1 MSSESRFQRAV
12 PGFLA
17 VPALMFLLMGG
28 TGCHSE
34 AVREMKAFCSAE
46 LPVPAEKEAC
56 KKGVD
61 FGIADWNTTRDLS
74 SIRREEI
81 EASLRKALERCHDRY
96 PGGFDQL
103 PIRTACQRGV
113 RRVREYALG
122 QLELFQG
129 RAPSLRGSRGAT
141 GSDSSVSETARKSYE
156 IDAERL
162 RQIQE
167 SFRNRGGG
175 GSPPSEPAR

>member
-1 MSSESRFQRAV
+1 
-12 PGFLA
+12 
-17 VPALMFLLMGG
+17 
-28 TGCHSE
+28 
-34 AVREMKAFCSAE
+34 
-46 LPVPAEKEAC
+46 
-56 KKGVD
+56 
-61 FGIADWNTTRDLS
+61 
-74 SIRREEI
+74 
-81 EASLRKALERCHDRY
+81 
-96 PGGFDQL
+96 
-103 PIRTACQRGV
+103 V

-141 GSDSSVSETARKSYE
+141 GSESSVSETARKSYE

-175 GSPPSEPAR
+175 GSPPPNPHAESEAPRSEGGSAATQGDPDPPHPRPGF